1 MKETLEEATTRYAEG
16 KSSSSVFQKAHI
28 EDFIAGVE
36 WQQERMYSQ
45 EDMRLAFETGRNFQL
60 TGEDNFNELIEQF
73 KKQ

>member
-36 WQQERMYSQ
+36 WQQERMYS
-45 EDMRLAFETGRNFQL
+45 
-60 TGEDNFNELIEQF
+60 
-73 KKQ
+73 